1 MSGKIMVFVLTA
13 ALAAFAQG
21 RSGGAQAG
29 RAPAGGPPTGVG
41 QPASVGRPADAGR
54 PADPG
59 RPADSPG
66 SSAQQGQSQ
75 TQRTLK
81 ESQINSGAFRML
93 QDKTGKSS
101 EELQQMYASSGA
113 KNFGQFTSAVMVAKN
128 LNLDTAAVL
137 EGLKTKSLGATLKDM
152 GVAEDTASAEIAKAK
167 KQTKEANR
175 KKSS

>member
-21 RSGGAQAG
+21 RSGGAQGGHA
-29 RAPAGGPPTGVG
+29 AGGPPTSVG

-54 PADPG
+54 PAEPG
-59 RPADSPG
+59 RPADLPG
-66 SSAQQGQSQ
+66 SGSQQGQSE

-101 EELQQMYASSGA
+101 EELQAMYTASGA
-113 KNFGQFTSAVMVAKN
+113 KNFGQFTSALMVAKN
-128 LNLDTAAVL
+128 LDLDTNAVL
-137 EGLKTKSLGATLKDM
+137 EGLKTKSLGQTLKDM